1 MATKAGIPFHS
12 SCNAASMEAALWLP
26 QHDDEPEHGLP
37 VRFAADNAIQQGL
50 RGFVG
55 GLLATQLPGGQQQ
68 LQLVSPWFTRLKGSD
83 NETAEGGDQ
92 GREGPSLLRSPGK
105 SSCHK
110 NVVVRVLWIIDSY
123 FYGISAQRAPHR
135 PCSSKRTD
143 AFPYDFAGQP
153 GLRGLYQAICGVAT
167 QLRNEDRRIPTT
179 LRTQTGL
186 RSGVPLTNGGT
197 PKW

>member
-1 MATKAGIPFHS
+1 
-12 SCNAASMEAALWLP
+12 MEAALWLP
-26 QHDDEPEHGLP
+26 QHDDEPENGLP
-37 VRFAADNAIQQGL
+37 VRFAADKAIQQGL

-68 LQLVSPWFTRLKGSD
+68 LRLVSPWFTRLKGSD

-153 GLRGLYQAICGVAT
+153 GLRGLYQAIRGVAT

>member
-1 MATKAGIPFHS
+1 
-12 SCNAASMEAALWLP
+12 MEAALWLP
-26 QHDDEPEHGLP
+26 QHDDEPENGLP
-37 VRFAADNAIQQGL
+37 VRFAADKSIQQGL

-123 FYGISAQRAPHR
+123 FYGISAQRAPHKHPSHGHVR
-135 PCSSKRTD
+135 PNGRMPS
-143 AFPYDFAGQP
+143 
-153 GLRGLYQAICGVAT
+153 L
-167 QLRNEDRRIPTT
+167 TT
-179 LRTQTGL
+179 LQASL
-186 RSGVPLTNGGT
+186 D
-197 PKW
+197 